1 MVFNAEINLSE
12 LNGSNGFVIN
22 GIDTGDES
30 GFSVSGVGD
39 INGDGVDDIII
50 GAPDAEGL
58 NDENRDAGE
67 SYVVFGSRSGFDAS
81 LDLSSLDG
89 SNGFVLQK
97 SDRIDRNQRLGT
109 SVSNAGDI
117 NGDGI
122 DDLIIGAPFPDA
134 NSFSVGES
142 YVVFGSSDF
151 EATLDLSNL
160 TGDNGF
166 VFQEDDRGDN
176 LGTSVSSAGDI
187 NGDGIDDIIIGAP
200 DVNSA
205 SNNVSAGASYV
216 VFGSSDFE
224 ATLSSSSLNGSN
236 GFALQGIDSFDDSG
250 TSVSRAGDINGDGI
264 DDIIIGA
271 PRADG
276 AGESYVVFGKDVDT
290 EGNFEATFDLS
301 NLDGSNGFTLQGVDS
316 SGNSGFSVSSAGDVN
331 GDGIDDLI
339 IGDPSAD
346 PNNNNFAG
354 ESYVVFGKDV
364 DTEGDFE
371 ATFNLSN
378 LDGSNGFAL
387 QGIDSFDNSGFS
399 VSGAGDINGDGI
411 DDLII
416 GAPDADGGAGESYV
430 VFGKDVANQG
440 DFEATF
446 DLSNLNGNNGFVFQG
461 EDSGDQSGFSVS
473 RAGDINGDGI
483 DDLIIGAPSADPN
496 NNNAGESYV
505 VFGKDVANQGNFEAT
520 FDRSDLNGSNGFI
533 INGVGS
539 FIFSGRSVSGAGD
552 VNGDGIDDIIIGTPD
567 ADQPDG
573 FNGGQS
579 YVVFGRAAQPSQPT
593 LTVDDIS
600 ILEGDSGTK
609 TAQFTLNLSSAANQD
624 ISLDFA
630 TTEQTATAGI
640 DFTSTSDTLTI
651 SEGETSATINVE
663 IIGDTV
669 FESDETFA
677 LELSNLSSGVT
688 FEDNAESISATATIL
703 NDDSQPPNEITGTPG
718 RDQLTGASEN
728 DKIIGGFG
736 GDSLTGGG
744 GDDQFVYQ
752 SIRDVGDIITDF
764 EIGSDQIILTDVLDS
779 FGYEGNDAIDDGFVE
794 IESISSGSIVKL
806 DADGAD
812 DQGIFR
818 PFILVENVA
827 AADLSAASNFVF

>member
-1 MVFNAEINLSE
+1 MVFDAEINPSE

-22 GIDTGDES
+22 GIDSGDNS
-30 GFSVSGVGD
+30 GFSVSGAGD
-39 INGDGVDDIII
+39 INGDGIDDIII

-58 NDENRDAGE
+58 NGENRDAGE
-67 SYVVFGSRSGFDAS
+67 SYVVFGSGSGFDAS
-81 LDLSSLDG
+81 LDLSTLDG

-97 SDRIDRNQRLGT
+97 SDRIDRNQRLGD

-122 DDLIIGAPFPDA
+122 DDLIIGAPFADPNNN
-134 NSFSVGES
+134 NSAGES
-142 YVVFGSSDF
+142 YVVFGKDVDNQGDF
-151 EATLDLSNL
+151 EATFDLSNL
-160 TGDNGF
+160 D
-166 VFQEDDRGDN
+166 
-176 LGTSVSSAGDI
+176 
-187 NGDGIDDIIIGAP
+187 
-200 DVNSA
+200 
-205 SNNVSAGASYV
+205 
-216 VFGSSDFE
+216 
-224 ATLSSSSLNGSN
+224 GSN

-250 TSVSRAGDINGDGI
+250 TSVSGAGDINGDGI

-271 PRADG
+271 P
-276 AGESYVVFGKDVDT
+276 F
-290 EGNFEATFDLS
+290 
-301 NLDGSNGFTLQGVDS
+301 
-316 SGNSGFSVSSAGDVN
+316 
-331 GDGIDDLI
+331 
-339 IGDPSAD
+339 AD
-346 PNNNNFAG
+346 PDNTLN
-354 ESYVVFGKDV
+354 
-364 DTEGDFE
+364 T
-371 ATFNLSN
+371 SN
-378 LDGSNGFAL
+378 
-387 QGIDSFDNSGFS
+387 
-399 VSGAGDINGDGI
+399 
-411 DDLII
+411 
-416 GAPDADGGAGESYV
+416 AGESYV

-461 EDSGDQSGFSVS
+461 EDSGEESGF
-473 RAGDINGDGI
+473 
-483 DDLIIGAPSADPN
+483 
-496 NNNAGESYV
+496 
-505 VFGKDVANQGNFEAT
+505 
-520 FDRSDLNGSNGFI
+520 
-533 INGVGS
+533 
-539 FIFSGRSVSGAGD
+539 SVSGAGD
-552 VNGDGIDDIIIGTPD
+552 VNGDGIDDLIIGARD
-567 ADQPDG
+567 ANPNNDFQA
-573 FNGGQS
+573 GQS
-579 YVVFGRAAQPSQPT
+579 YVVFGRTAQQSQPT

-624 ISLDFA
+624 ITLDFA

-669 FESDETFA
+669 FEPDETFA

-779 FGYEGNDAIDDGFVE
+779 LGYEGNDAIDDGFVE
-794 IESISSGSIVKL
+794 IESMSSGSIVKL
-806 DADGAD
+806 DADGAEG
-812 DQGIFR
+812 QGIFR

-827 AADLSAASNFVF
+827 AADLNAASNFVF